1 MRRHTPRLASAV
13 RRRFSTAARPDRGS
27 TAVFVVIFS
36 LALFLL
42 AGLLV
47 DGGAAMN
54 ARLRAGDIAEQG
66 ARAAADT
73 IDEDELRASGNIR
86 IRDEAAACG
95 RARRVVGAHKEAKAQ
110 MTRCNVTGGNR
121 VDVSVEIKWNAI
133 LLSVIGINEGT
144 MSAEV
149 SAGPETGD

>member
-1 MRRHTPRLASAV
+1 MRRLRE
-13 RRRFSTAARPDRGS
+13 RRGDRGS
-27 TAVFVVIFS
+27 TAVFVVVFS

-73 IDEDELRASGNIR
+73 IDEDELRASGRIR
-86 IRDEAAACG
+86 IRDAAAACG
-95 RARRVVGAHKEAKAQ
+95 RARRVVTAHAEAKAR
-110 MTRCNVTGGNR
+110 MTACSVRGGNR
-121 VDVSVEIKWNAI
+121 AEVGVEIKWNAI
-133 LLSVIGINEGT
+133 LLSIIGITEGT

-149 SAGPETGD
+149 SAGPETGR